1 MLQLSIPAIEV
12 GDVVDLYS
20 RFHTKGL
27 TENLRP
33 NTYRAS
39 IHHHPPPFIPSTV
52 LARILASRLP
62 RYLLVPWRFAR
73 TSWAAVW

>member
-39 IHHHPPPFIPSTV
+39 IHHPPSVIHTLHRPRTHPPPPS
-52 LARILASRLP
+52 LSFSPMALRP
-62 RYLLVPWRFAR
+62 Y
-73 TSWAAVW
+73 